1 MWRIMIRNRN
11 PPKKKHK
18 SRLLWYGKCAFVV
31 WKHPMSHEP
40 IMISPSESS
49 LFHHCF
55 HGFKPCFFHD
65 HFWRC
70 RQPPLLST
78 CARLGG
84 GIGGSLGIKGG
95 GLGTRMAHRT
105 MAGLQIWTPKNGP
118 LVHPKHEKR
127 STGVKHGKAPFWRR
141 KSRKI

>member
-1 MWRIMIRNRN
+1 M
-11 PPKKKHK
+11 
-18 SRLLWYGKCAFVV
+18 SAFLVSKCRVTLTPNIWNMAILNVENND
-31 WKHPMSHEP
+31 PEP
-40 IMISPSESS
+40 EIIHSP
-49 LFHHCF
+49 FYMCHHHCF

-118 LVHPKHEKR
+118 LVHPKNEKR
-127 STGVKHGKAPFWRR
+127 STGVKHGKAPF
-141 KSRKI
+141 